1 MRQTHWEDRERRR
14 PASQETCRDTERTS
28 TGGVSRRSLAEPCR
42 RLPPRI
48 RCSVPQRH
56 PVPTTSRGLPM
67 SESTGLIAREAK
79 IAPMFQLRP
88 ESLAAPEAEL
98 PMQVIR
104 RNGTVSKFD
113 ASKISV
119 AMTKAFLAVE
129 GHTAAA
135 SRRVHEIVEQLTAEV
150 VGALSRRM
158 SEGRTFHI
166 EDVQDQ
172 VELALMRSEHHKVA
186 RAYVLYRDE
195 RTRQR
200 AEQEAAKSAK
210 PSAGPIL
217 HVTQANGTKVPLD
230 TARLALIV
238 DEACAGL
245 EGVEAAPV
253 LAETQRN
260 LYDGISEDELALA
273 SVMAARTL
281 VELEPNY
288 AYVSAR
294 LLLDRLRTEV
304 LSFVLGTPT
313 SASQADM
320 AVRYDEYFP
329 AYIKT
334 GIKAEL
340 LDPDL
345 ARFDLKRLAAALKP
359 ERDLAFQFLGLQTL
373 YDRYFLHERGNRIEL
388 PQAFFMR
395 VAMGLALREI
405 DREARAIEF
414 YDLLSSFDLMSS
426 TPTLFNAGTQRPQLS
441 SCFL

>member
-1 MRQTHWEDRERRR
+1 
-14 PASQETCRDTERTS
+14 
-28 TGGVSRRSLAEPCR
+28 
-42 RLPPRI
+42 
-48 RCSVPQRH
+48 
-56 PVPTTSRGLPM
+56 
-67 SESTGLIAREAK
+67 
-79 IAPMFQLRP
+79 
-88 ESLAAPEAEL
+88 
-98 PMQVIR
+98 MQVIR

-129 GHTAAA
+129 GHSAAA

-217 HVTQANGTKVPLD
+217 HVTLANGTKVPLD

-245 EGVEAAPV
+245 DGVDAAPV
-253 LAETQRN
+253 VAEIKRN
-260 LYDGISEDELALA
+260 IYDGISQDELALA

-281 VELEPNY
+281 VEQEPNY

-294 LLLDRLRTEV
+294 LLLDKLRTEV
-304 LSFVLGTPT
+304 LSLRPWRADQRVAGRHGRAIRRIFSSLYQERHQGRTARSRSRPVRPEENRRR
-313 SASQADM
+313 AQAG
-320 AVRYDEYFP
+320 ARPGVPVPGPANALRPLFP
-329 AYIKT
+329 A
-334 GIKAEL
+334 
-340 LDPDL
+340 
-345 ARFDLKRLAAALKP
+345 
-359 ERDLAFQFLGLQTL
+359 
-373 YDRYFLHERGNRIEL
+373 
-388 PQAFFMR
+388 
-395 VAMGLALREI
+395 
-405 DREARAIEF
+405 
-414 YDLLSSFDLMSS
+414 
-426 TPTLFNAGTQRPQLS
+426 
-441 SCFL
+441 